1 MLLSYVFWID
11 VINCIVL
18 NFTISV
24 HVRLVCTT
32 ILNSRRLPFYI
43 IKICLKHLPCPIAS
57 SFSAFLCVCGCQIEQ
72 QHAFV
77 TMFFSLIRY
86 ILLASS
92 FQDRNVFSI
101 VVSTFL
107 YSTKIQSLLCVGAP
121 TGYRSIY

>member
-1 MLLSYVFWID
+1 MLLSYVFGID

-43 IKICLKHLPCPIAS
+43 IKICLKHLPCPIAL

-92 FQDRNVFSI
+92 FQDRNVF
-101 VVSTFL
+101 L
-107 YSTKIQSLLCVGAP
+107 LLCQPFCTQPKYNHYCV
-121 TGYRSIY
+121 